1 MRRSRLLQL
10 LGLSL
15 AVLLVLAL
23 VAEVGLRVFAASR
36 GIDAQAALELAH
48 PEGGLYVPHPYMGYT
63 LRHVPGSP
71 DRNRDGLRGPEVER
85 HKPPGVVRI
94 LCLGGSTTYGSGL
107 TAEEAYP
114 ARLGALL
121 APLAAPGTDGGGRR
135 YEVLNCGVPGYS
147 TAESLI
153 DLELRLL
160 EFEPDAIVIYHGVND
175 ARLVQ
180 ARGFQPDYSHMRV
193 AWREPRLSALSQ
205 WLWVHSYAYAWLARA
220 GGFGPKSIRLEDLI
234 YVEGY
239 DGLYVPAGGGA
250 AAAGAGAEGAEV
262 NGDGVAAFI
271 RNIDSMVAL
280 ARARGVEVLL
290 TTFPMRGGPDARVDG
305 QNFAPTVGAMNRA
318 LLEYARA
325 QGVPLCDFAAALDER
340 RELFQD
346 QAHLT
351 AEGAAVQA
359 EMVLKAARAAGEW
372 GLRR

>member
-1 MRRSRLLQL
+1 MKRPRLLQL

-15 AVLLVLAL
+15 AVLIALAL
-23 VAEVGLRVFAASR
+23 AAEAGLRVFAASR
-36 GIDAQAALELAH
+36 GIDAQAALDLEH
-48 PEGGLYVPHPYMGYT
+48 PEGGLYVPHPYTGYT

-71 DRNRDGLRGPEVER
+71 DRNKDGLRGPEVER

-107 TAEEAYP
+107 TADEAYP
-114 ARLGALL
+114 ARLAALL
-121 APLAAPGTDGGGRR
+121 APLSAPGADGGSGRR

-160 EFEPDAIVIYHGVND
+160 EFEPDALVIYHGIND

-180 ARGFQPDYSHMRV
+180 ARGFEPDYSHMRV
-193 AWREPRLSALSQ
+193 VWREPQVSPLSQ
-205 WLWVHSYAYAWLARA
+205 WLWTHSYAYAWLARA
-220 GGFGPKSIRLEDLI
+220 GGFGPSTVRLEDLI
-234 YVEGY
+234 YV
-239 DGLYVPAGGGA
+239 DDWADLYVPADGGA
-250 AAAGAGAEGAEV
+250 AEI
-262 NGDGVAAFI
+262 NRDGVDVFI

-290 TTFPMRGGPDARVDG
+290 TTFPMRGGAAARVEG
-305 QNFAPTVGAMNRA
+305 QDFAPTVAVMNRQ
-318 LLEYARA
+318 LVEYART
-325 QGVPLCDFAAALDER
+325 QGVPLCDFAAALDSR

-359 EMVLKAARAAGEW
+359 ELVLQAARAAGQW
-372 GLRR
+372 GLGR

>member
-1 MRRSRLLQL
+1 LKRPRLLQL

-15 AVLLVLAL
+15 AVLIALAL
-23 VAEVGLRVFAASR
+23 AAEAGLRVFAASR
-36 GIDAQAALELAH
+36 GIDAQAALDLEH

-71 DRNRDGLRGPEVER
+71 DRNKDGLRGPEVER

-107 TAEEAYP
+107 TADEAYP

-121 APLAAPGTDGGGRR
+121 APLSAGTDGGGRR

-153 DLELRLL
+153 DLELRLFEL
-160 EFEPDAIVIYHGVND
+160 EPDAIVIYHGIND

-180 ARGFQPDYSHMRV
+180 ARGFEPDYSHMRV
-193 AWREPRLSALSQ
+193 AWREPRLSAVSQ
-205 WLWVHSYAYAWLARA
+205 WLWTHSYAYAWLARA

-234 YVEGY
+234 YVEGWG
-239 DGLYVPAGGGA
+239 DLYVPAGDA
-250 AAAGAGAEGAEV
+250 ADAPVNAAGV
-262 NGDGVAAFI
+262 TAFI
-271 RNIDSMVAL
+271 RNIGSMVTL
-280 ARARGVEVLL
+280 ARARGLEVLL
-290 TTFPMRGGPDARVDG
+290 TTFPMRGGPGAKVEG

-318 LLEYARA
+318 LVEYA
-325 QGVPLCDFAAALDER
+325 GVHDVPLCDFAAALDSR
-340 RELFQD
+340 RELFKD

-359 EMVLKAARAAGEW
+359 EMVLQTARAAGQW
-372 GLRR
+372 GLGR

>member
-1 MRRSRLLQL
+1 MRRRRLLQL

-15 AVLLVLAL
+15 AVLLALAL
-23 VAEVGLRVFAASR
+23 AAEVGLRVFAASR

-63 LRHVPGSP
+63 LRHVPGSA
-71 DRNRDGLRGPEVER
+71 DRNKDGMRGPEVER
-85 HKPPGVVRI
+85 HKPAGVVRI
-94 LCLGGSTTYGSGL
+94 LCLGGSTTWGSGL
-107 TAEEAYP
+107 EADEAYP
-114 ARLGALL
+114 ARLEALL
-121 APLAAPGTDGGGRR
+121 AASGTNGSGRR

-153 DLELRLL
+153 DLELRLF

-180 ARGFQPDYSHMRV
+180 ARGFEPDYSHMRV

-239 DGLYVPAGGGA
+239 DELYVPAGGGA
-250 AAAGAGAEGAEV
+250 AGAE
-262 NGDGVAAFI
+262 GVAAFV
-271 RNIDSMVAL
+271 RNIASMVAL

-290 TTFPMRGGPDARVDG
+290 TTFPMRGGPDAKVDG

-318 LLEYARA
+318 LVEYARA

-351 AEGAAVQA
+351 AEGAAAQA
-359 EMVLKAARAAGEW
+359 EMVLRSAREAGQW
-372 GLRR
+372 GLGR